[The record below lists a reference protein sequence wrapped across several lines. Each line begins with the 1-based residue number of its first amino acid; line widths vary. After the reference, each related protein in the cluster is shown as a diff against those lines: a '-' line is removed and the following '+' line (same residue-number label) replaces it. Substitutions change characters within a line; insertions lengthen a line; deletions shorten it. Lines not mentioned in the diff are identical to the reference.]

1 MTCPGCAYE
10 GPYAAMR
17 CPQCRS
23 IFDTEAVE
31 RLGHLVY
38 LRERLEGWRAE
49 GLLSYKDANTVL
61 GLTHAEIG
69 ALATRLEPAALRATT
84 SAVPAASVLTAPPEP
99 AAAPAAAVPAA
110 AAADTVTERLPE

>member
-1 MTCPGCAYE
+1 MNCPSCAYE
-10 GPYAAMR
+10 SPYAAVR

-23 IFDTEAVE
+23 IFDTEAIE

-49 GLLSYKDANTVL
+49 GLLSYKDTNTVL

-69 ALATRLEPAALRATT
+69 ALATRLEPAALGALAT
-84 SAVPAASVLTAPPEP
+84 AGPAASVLTAPP
-99 AAAPAAAVPAA
+99 APATAPPSVVPAVVVPTA
-110 AAADTVTERLPE
+110 